1 MTDLIRP
8 RARNFRVYASRAD
21 WLADRSATAPD
32 GGPSIGASDVAS
44 IFGCGFWSPAETAAV
59 MRGIAPREPESA
71 DPMNPLNVGNRL
83 EATALEEYELIH
95 NSAEDAPL
103 LWTDIT
109 RWTHPDHPWLSVSPD
124 AILTTPS
131 AHSRLGYS
139 DDQTAVN
146 YGAAVGLVEC
156 KIPRGAW
163 ALSEY
168 APDLGSEDAG
178 YGIAATLADP
188 DGPAVP
194 RKYAL
199 QVLTQLGTLR
209 ACSAPVGYCDVWVWP
224 GPHDHRRVRL
234 LWDDGADAAFDAL
247 ISALADWRQRYLIEG
262 QPHPITCPDDAA
274 IAVRYWAAEG
284 QHEAPG
290 LAATAAR
297 YADLGAAI
305 KRLQAE
311 QDAAKAIL
319 LTAAQRAGADRILI
333 PDPAANPLASRKADR
348 EGKPAKITISRGLRV
363 TPGWLADSDAGPLT
377 HDPGAPI
384 EPIQVRGVT
393 VAELR
398 DDHADTDTSDAPAAL
413 PADLAA
419 ALAAANLD
427 DDWI

>member
-1 MTDLIRP
+1 MTDRTTAP
-8 RARNFRVYASRAD
+8 RAHHFKVYPSRAD

-44 IFGCGFWSPAETAAV
+44 IFGCGFRSPAETAAI
-59 MRGIAPREPESA
+59 MRGVAPKEPESD

-83 EATALEEYELIH
+83 EATALEEYELLY
-95 NSAEDAPL
+95 NSDEDAPL

-124 AILTTPS
+124 AILTMPS

-163 ALSEY
+163 ALGSY
-168 APDLGSEDAG
+168 APDLGDEDGAG

-188 DGPAVP
+188 DGPAAP

-199 QVLTQLGTLR
+199 QVLAQLGVLR
-209 ACSAPVGYCDVWVWP
+209 ACGAPVGFCDVWVWP

-234 LWDDGADAAFDAL
+234 MWDDGADAAFAAL
-247 ISALADWRQRYLIEG
+247 IAALADWRQRYVIEG
-262 QPHPITCPDDAA
+262 QPHPITCADDAA
-274 IAVRYWAAEG
+274 IAVRYWSAEG

-297 YADLGAAI
+297 YADLGARI
-305 KRLQAE
+305 KALEAE
-311 QDAAKAIL
+311 QAAIKAIL
-319 LTAAQRAGADRILI
+319 LTAAQRAGADRLII
-333 PDPAANPLASRKADR
+333 PDPNANPLASKKADL
-348 EGKPAKITISRGLRV
+348 EGRPAKITISRGIRV
-363 TPGWLADSDAGPLT
+363 TSGWLADAAPSTLA
-377 HDPGAPI
+377 HDPSAPI
-384 EPIQVRGVT
+384 EPIIVRGVT

-398 DDHADTDTSDAPAAL
+398 DDAADAASAPAAAL
-413 PADLAA
+413 PADLLA
-419 ALAAANLD
+419 ALASDIGN
-427 DDWI
+427 DW

>member
-1 MTDLIRP
+1 MTDRLAIRP
-8 RARNFRVYASRAD
+8 RAHHFRTYASRAA

-44 IFGCGFWSPAETAAV
+44 IFGCGFRSPAETAAI
-59 MRGIAPREPESA
+59 MRGIAPKEPESA

-83 EATALEEYELIH
+83 ECTALCEYELLY
-95 NSAEDAPL
+95 NSDEDAPGV
-103 LWTDIT
+103 WDEIT

-124 AILTTPS
+124 AILCGLPR
-131 AHSRLGYS
+131 ADPDGPPF
-139 DDQTAVN
+139 AAC
-146 YGAAVGLVEC
+146 YGAAVGLVEV

-163 ALSEY
+163 ALGEY
-168 APDLGSEDAG
+168 APDLGSDEGAG

-199 QVLTQLGTLR
+199 QVLAQLGTLR
-209 ACSAPVGYCDVWVWP
+209 ACGAPVAFCDVWVWP

-234 LWDDGADAAFDAL
+234 LWDAGADAAFAAL
-247 ISALADWRQRYLIEG
+247 VDALADWRRRYVIEG
-262 QPHPITCPDDAA
+262 EPHPIACPDDAA
-274 IAVRYWAAEG
+274 IAVRYWSAEG

-305 KRLQAE
+305 KRLEAE
-311 QDAAKAIL
+311 QAATKAIL
-319 LTAAQRAGADRILI
+319 LTAAQRVGADRIVI
-333 PDPAANPLASRKADR
+333 PDPNANPLASRKADR
-348 EGKPAKITISRGLRV
+348 EGRPAKITISRGLRV
-363 TPGWLADSDAGPLT
+363 TPGWLADPDAGPLT
-377 HDPGAPI
+377 HDHGALP
-384 EPIQVRGVT
+384 EPIIVRGVT

-398 DDHADTDTSDAPAAL
+398 DDAADASDAPTAAL

-419 ALAAANLD
+419 MLAADLG
-427 DDWI
+427 DDW

>member
-1 MTDLIRP
+1 MTTPP
-8 RARNFRVYASRAD
+8 RAHHFRVYASRAD

-44 IFGCGFWSPAETAAV
+44 IFGCGFRSPAETAAI
-59 MRGIAPREPESA
+59 MRGIAPHEPESD
-71 DPMNPLNVGNRL
+71 DPMNPMNVGTRL
-83 EATALEEYELIH
+83 EATALTEYNLIH
-95 NSAEDAPL
+95 GIGTGEPGVPYMEGV
-103 LWTDIT
+103 IT

-124 AILTTPS
+124 AILVGPFDPVGRENS
-131 AHSRLGYS
+131 FEA
-139 DDQTAVN
+139 DFA
-146 YGAAVGLVEC
+146 AAVGLVEC
-156 KIPRGAW
+156 KIPRCAW
-163 ALSEY
+163 ALGEY
-168 APDLGSEDAG
+168 APDLGPDEGAG

-199 QVLTQLGTLR
+199 QVLAQLGVLR
-209 ACSAPVGYCDVWVWP
+209 ACGAPVGYCDVWVWP

-234 LWDDGADAAFDAL
+234 LWDDGADAAFTAL
-247 ISALADWRQRYLIEG
+247 CAALADWRQRHVIEG
-262 QPHPITCPDDAA
+262 QPVPITCPDDAA
-274 IAVRYWAAEG
+274 VVIRYWSAEG

-311 QDAAKAIL
+311 QDAAKAVL
-319 LTAAQRAGADRILI
+319 LTAAQRAGADRLI
-333 PDPAANPLASRKADR
+333 VPDPSANPLASKKADR

-363 TPGWLADSDAGPLT
+363 TPGWLAAPDAGPLA

-398 DDHADTDTSDAPAAL
+398 DDHADAASASAAPITL

-419 ALAAANLD
+419 ALDAD
-427 DDWI
+427 DFGGDW

>member
-1 MTDLIRP
+1 MTDRTPIRP
-8 RARNFRVYASRAD
+8 RAHHFRTYPSRAD

-44 IFGCGFWSPAETAAV
+44 IFGCGFKSPAETAAI
-59 MRGIAPREPESA
+59 MRGIAPKEPESA

-83 EATALEEYELIH
+83 EAIALEEYELIH
-95 NSAEDAPL
+95 NGAEDAPGV
-103 LWTDIT
+103 WDEIT
-109 RWTHPDHPWLSVSPD
+109 RWTHPYHPWLSVSPD
-124 AILTTPS
+124 AILCDPPPFDPEGLPF
-131 AHSRLGYS
+131 AIC
-139 DDQTAVN
+139 
-146 YGAAVGLVEC
+146 YGAALGLVEV

-168 APDLGSEDAG
+168 APDLGPDEGAG

-199 QVLTQLGTLR
+199 QVFAQLGTLR
-209 ACSAPVGYCDVWVWP
+209 ACGAPVGYCDVWVWP

-234 LWDDGADAAFDAL
+234 LWDDGADAAFAAL
-247 ISALADWRQRYLIEG
+247 IAALADWRQRYVIEG

-274 IAVRYWAAEG
+274 IAVRYWSAEG

-290 LAATAAR
+290 LAAIAAR

-305 KRLQAE
+305 KRLEAE
-311 QDAAKAIL
+311 QAAAKAII
-319 LTAAQRAGADRILI
+319 LTAAQRAGADRLII

-363 TPGWLADSDAGPLT
+363 TSGWLADADPSTIT
-377 HDPGAPI
+377 HDPGALP
-384 EPIQVRGVT
+384 EPIIVRGVT

-398 DDHADTDTSDAPAAL
+398 DDAASDAPAAAL

-419 ALAAANLD
+419 MLAADLG
-427 DDWI
+427 DDW

>member
-1 MTDLIRP
+1 MTDRTTSPL
-8 RARNFRVYASRAD
+8 ARNPKVYASRAD
-21 WLADRSATAPD
+21 WLVDRTATAPD

-44 IFGCGFWSPAETAAV
+44 IFGCGFKSPAETAAI
-59 MRGIAPREPESA
+59 MRGVAPKEPESD

-83 EATALEEYELIH
+83 EGTAVEEYALIH
-95 NSAEDAPL
+95 HPGVDAPSI
-103 LWTDIT
+103 WTDIT

-124 AILTTPS
+124 AILAPRGKRSQPPS
-131 AHSRLGYS
+131 EAFGQAL
-139 DDQTAVN
+139 
-146 YGAAVGLVEC
+146 GLVEV

-168 APDLGSEDAG
+168 APDITDVPELEGGG

-209 ACSAPVGYCDVWVWP
+209 ACGAPVAFCDVWVWP

-234 LWDDGADAAFDAL
+234 IWDDGADAAFAAL
-247 ISALADWRQRYLIEG
+247 IAALAEWRTRYVITGE
-262 QPHPITCPDDAA
+262 PHPITCADDAA
-274 IAVRYWAAEG
+274 IAVRYWSAEG

-297 YADLGAAI
+297 YADLAAAI
-305 KRLQAE
+305 KRLEAE
-311 QDAAKAIL
+311 QAAAKAIL
-319 LTAAQRAGADRILI
+319 LTAAQRAGADRLII

-348 EGKPAKITISRGLRV
+348 EGRPAKITIARGLRV
-363 TPGWLADSDAGPLT
+363 TPGWLADPDAGPLT
-377 HDPGAPI
+377 HDPGALP
-384 EPIQVRGVT
+384 EPIIVRGVT

-398 DDHADTDTSDAPAAL
+398 DDAADAASAAPTAAL
-413 PADLAA
+413 PADLLA
-419 ALAAANLD
+419 ALAADLGA
-427 DDWI
+427 DW

>member
-1 MTDLIRP
+1 MTDRPTAP
-8 RARNFRVYASRAD
+8 RAHHFKVYASRAD

-44 IFGCGFWSPAETAAV
+44 IFGCGFKSPAETAAI
-59 MRGIAPREPESA
+59 MRGIAPREPESD

-83 EATALEEYELIH
+83 EATALAEYNLIH
-95 NSAEDAPL
+95 HPGVDAPSI
-103 LWTDIT
+103 WTDIT

-124 AILTTPS
+124 AILAPRGKRCQPPAETFTQ
-131 AHSRLGYS
+131 AL
-139 DDQTAVN
+139 
-146 YGAAVGLVEC
+146 GLVEV

-168 APDLGSEDAG
+168 APDITDVPELEGGG
-178 YGIAATLADP
+178 YGIAATLADH

-209 ACSAPVGYCDVWVWP
+209 ACGAPVAFCDVWVWP
-224 GPHDHRRVRL
+224 SPHDHRRVRL
-234 LWDDGADAAFDAL
+234 LWDAGADAAFAAL
-247 ISALADWRQRYLIEG
+247 IAALAEWRARFVIDGE
-262 QPHPITCPDDAA
+262 PHPITCADDAA
-274 IAVRYWAAEG
+274 IAVRYWSAEG

-305 KRLQAE
+305 KRLEAKQA
-311 QDAAKAIL
+311 AAKAIL
-319 LTAAQRAGADRILI
+319 LTAAQRAGADHLII

-363 TPGWLADSDAGPLT
+363 TPGWLADPDAGPLA

-384 EPIQVRGVT
+384 EPIIVRGVT

-398 DDHADTDTSDAPAAL
+398 DDAADAASAAPAAAL
-413 PADLAA
+413 PADLLA
-419 ALAAANLD
+419 ALAADLG
-427 DDWI
+427 DDW